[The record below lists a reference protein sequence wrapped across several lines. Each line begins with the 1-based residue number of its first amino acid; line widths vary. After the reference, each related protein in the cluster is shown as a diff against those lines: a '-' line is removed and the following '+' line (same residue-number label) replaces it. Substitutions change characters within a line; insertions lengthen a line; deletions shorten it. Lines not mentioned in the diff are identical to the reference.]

1 MTTLWR
7 DVRVALRGF
16 GSQPG
21 FALTAIV
28 SLAIGIGANATVFSV
43 TSALLLKP
51 LPYADQDRLAILW
64 NRSPGLNI
72 AEDWFST
79 AQYFDIKT
87 SQRSLEQ
94 VAIAIGANDNLTGE
108 GLTPERIGTL
118 RVSSNLLPM
127 LGASALHGRLL
138 TPEDDQPG
146 RTGVALLSHGTWLRR
161 YGGDPR
167 VIGRTIVLNG
177 QPYAVA
183 GVLDE
188 PFTLPREVMPTLGG
202 AEDAEIVLP
211 LPLAAAAATTRN
223 REDYNLLARLKPGVR
238 LADAQAEMD
247 VLTARLRREHPD
259 FYPPNGG
266 LTFSIV
272 PLRDQVVGSVERP
285 LLILSG
291 AVGFVLL
298 IACANVA
305 NLLLARAFARQK
317 EFAVRAALGA
327 HRGRLVRQ
335 LLTESV
341 VLAATGGIVGIGL
354 AYWSV
359 PWIHAL
365 GTRSIPRLGE
375 ITLDGR
381 VLVFTAG
388 VSLAAGVLFGLV
400 PARRATRVD
409 LQTPLRDAGRG
420 TAAAGSLWSR
430 GNALRRALVVS
441 ELALSVILLLA
452 AGLLVRS
459 FARVLEVRPGFD
471 PLNVLTLELT
481 MTGPKYAAA
490 DAVIETYRQ
499 LWTRLEALP
508 GVSAAGGVSALPLS
522 QMMAWGPITVEGR
535 TPPAGERFINVDQ
548 RVVAASYFE
557 AMQIPLREGRLF
569 DARDTRTVPRVVVV
583 DEHMAAQ
590 LWPGQ
595 SAIGKRVKTGGFDAG
610 SNWMEVIGVVGRIKQ
625 DALDAD
631 SRMAMYFAHTQLG
644 SRAANVVVRASVDAA
659 ALTAAVREQI
669 RQVDPDLP
677 IYRVRTMAERV
688 DDSLAPRR
696 FSMTLLTAF
705 AALALGLAAIGTYG
719 VIAYLVNQSTREF
732 GIRLALGAAPRRLLL
747 SIVRHGLAI
756 ALVGIALG
764 VGAAL
769 VLTGVI
775 RSLLFEIE
783 STDMTTFT
791 LIPIVL
797 LLVAVAASYVP
808 ARRAAGIDPSVS
820 LRAE

>member
-1 MTTLWR
+1 
-7 DVRVALRGF
+7 
-16 GSQPG
+16 
-21 FALTAIV
+21 
-28 SLAIGIGANATVFSV
+28 
-43 TSALLLKP
+43 
-51 LPYADQDRLAILW
+51 
-64 NRSPGLNI
+64 
-72 AEDWFST
+72 
-79 AQYFDIKT
+79 
-87 SQRSLEQ
+87 
-94 VAIAIGANDNLTGE
+94 
-108 GLTPERIGTL
+108 
-118 RVSSNLLPM
+118 
-127 LGASALHGRLL
+127 
-138 TPEDDQPG
+138 
-146 RTGVALLSHGTWLRR
+146 
-161 YGGDPR
+161 
-167 VIGRTIVLNG
+167 
-177 QPYAVA
+177 
-183 GVLDE
+183 
-188 PFTLPREVMPTLGG
+188 MPTLGG

-211 LPLAAAAATTRN
+211 LPLAADAATARN

-381 VLVFTAG
+381 VLAFTAG

-400 PARRATRVD
+400 PAWRATRVD

-420 TAAAGSLWSR
+420 SAASGSLWSR
-430 GNALRRALVVS
+430 GNAFGRALVVS

-452 AGLLVRS
+452 AGLLLRS

-481 MTGPKYAAA
+481 MTGPKYSDA

-569 DARDTRTVPRVVVV
+569 DARDTRAVPRVVVV
-583 DEHMAAQ
+583 DEHMATQ
-590 LWPGQ
+590 LWAGQ
-595 SAIGKRVKTGGFDAG
+595 SAIGKRVKSGGFDAG
-610 SNWMEVIGVVGRIKQ
+610 SPWMEVIGVVGRIKQ

-631 SRMAMYFAHTQLG
+631 SRMAMYVAHAQLG
-644 SRAANVVVRASVDAA
+644 SRATNVVVRASVDAA

-669 RQVDPDLP
+669 HQIDPDLP

-688 DDSLAPRR
+688 EDSLARRR

-705 AALALGLAAIGTYG
+705 AAVALGLAAIGTYG

-783 STDMTTFT
+783 PTDMTTFT

-808 ARRAAGIDPSVS
+808 AQRAAGIEPSVS